1 MRSSAISRVRLK
13 RRIWGRCIDAEHALR
28 PASGPAKL
36 VHMPAA
42 SIRVRQID
50 HVTFVVRDLEASR
63 AFYEG
68 VLGME
73 CVPRPA
79 FSFPGLWFQAGSTQ
93 IHLILEH
100 PESGP
105 AGVQRTGGGGT
116 ALSRTHHIAFEV
128 DEAKPAIARLTELGI
143 PIVSGP
149 KFRPDGPTQFYVLDP
164 DGNLIELFAV
174 R

>member
-1 MRSSAISRVRLK
+1 MSTPPL
-13 RRIWGRCIDAEHALR
+13 
-28 PASGPAKL
+28 
-36 VHMPAA
+36 
-42 SIRVRQID
+42 RVRQID

-73 CVPRPA
+73 SVARPA
-79 FSFPGLWFQAGSTQ
+79 FSFPGLWFQAGGTQ
-93 IHLILEH
+93 IHLIHAH

-105 AGVQRTGGGGT
+105 AGAERAAGV
-116 ALSRTHHIAFEV
+116 AISRTHHIAFEV
-128 DEAKPAIARLTELGI
+128 DAAAPAIERLKELGI
-143 PIVSGP
+143 AIVSGP

-164 DGNLIELFAV
+164 DGNLIELFAI

>member
-1 MRSSAISRVRLK
+1 
-13 RRIWGRCIDAEHALR
+13 
-28 PASGPAKL
+28 
-36 VHMPAA
+36 MPAPP
-42 SIRVRQID
+42 IRVRQID

-79 FSFPGLWFQAGSTQ
+79 FSFPGLWFQAGGTQ

-100 PESGP
+100 TESGP
-105 AGVQRTGGGGT
+105 AGASRDDGV
-116 ALSRTHHIAFEV
+116 AISRTHHVAFEV
-128 DEAKPAIARLTELGI
+128 PEAKPAIDRLQELGI
-143 PIVSGP
+143 AIVSGP

-164 DGNLIELFAV
+164 DGNLIELFAA

>member
-1 MRSSAISRVRLK
+1 
-13 RRIWGRCIDAEHALR
+13 
-28 PASGPAKL
+28 
-36 VHMPAA
+36 MPAA
-42 SIRVRQID
+42 PIRVRQID
-50 HVTFVVRDLEASR
+50 HVTFVVRDLDASR

-73 CVPRPA
+73 CVPRPG
-79 FSFPGLWFQAGSTQ
+79 FSFPGLWFQSGKTQ

-105 AGVQRTGGGGT
+105 AGVERAGGL
-116 ALSRTHHIAFEV
+116 AISRTHHVAFEV
-128 DEAKPAIARLTELGI
+128 DEAKPAIARLNELGI

>member
-1 MRSSAISRVRLK
+1 MSA
-13 RRIWGRCIDAEHALR
+13 
-28 PASGPAKL
+28 PP
-36 VHMPAA
+36 
-42 SIRVRQID
+42 IRARQID

-68 VLGME
+68 VLGMD

-105 AGVQRTGGGGT
+105 AGAQRVEGV
-116 ALSRTHHIAFEV
+116 AISRTHHVAFEV
-128 DEAKPAIARLTELGI
+128 AEAAPAIQRLHDLGI
-143 PIVSGP
+143 TIVNGP